1 MVLDFQGPAVGPGF
15 PGTSWSSRFSGT
27 MGPRFPGTLWAGGL
41 DFQVKLLNLI

>member
-1 MVLDFQGPAVGPGF
+1 MVLDFQGPVGPGF